1 MEFLPQIPSTLW
13 ITSMMNVLQMD
24 SHAIKRNAC
33 GGNGNSFVTT
43 PPVAPTKHKIWKSS
57 SLLTTTDITPTHN
70 STWPWLETVA
80 RFSLIPQDIFEPFSG
95 SVTRITTRKTDPSS
109 WTCVCP
115 GIRTTSLS
123 SLIPMGMV
131 LYRETRDTWKF
142 IEREIWFNGSSR
154 LAAPLLWILQ
164 GFPSP
169 GPRRNQP
176 THQLTHPQTR
186 PPIRPQIRRL
196 THPQTHL
203 PTHPQTRR
211 QIHHQFLPHQHPH
224 QHQRLRPCLV
234 QPRLLL
240 LLNPHL
246 HPR

>member
-169 GPRRNQP
+169 GPRRNVSSSSCLLHTMKCCLQLDNSLSSNFFLSSVASLAKQIIANHHHSNQP
-176 THQLTHPQTR
+176 T
-186 PPIRPQIRRL
+186 
-196 THPQTHL
+196 
-203 PTHPQTRR
+203 
-211 QIHHQFLPHQHPH
+211 
-224 QHQRLRPCLV
+224 
-234 QPRLLL
+234 
-240 LLNPHL
+240 N
-246 HPR
+246 